1 MTPVLTL
8 CSWPGAPWLPP
19 GGRADVVLLDENEPV
34 PDPTA
39 LVRLL
44 IRDDARRVFC
54 VPRTGGRAGWDLPTR
69 TVGDE
74 EAGEALDGLVRTVL
88 GRPHETTPLG
98 FVRNTVPTGTAYAWP
113 APVAHFAVH
122 RVLGSA
128 RPRVD
133 GTWFDAAAARE
144 HLGERHWWPLV
155 AVERDAARAMTHEL
169 MVAWGLWLHD
179 IDRDRDRLTGSA
191 TEALVLGMDSPA
203 LRELAGL
210 HRDEQWPELET
221 STLRLLVALDD
232 EYERLGALEP
242 CAERGDRARAVRS
255 LDDAVRHAATAVAD
269 GEDVAGS
276 GVPGLRGRP
285 S

>member
-1 MTPVLTL
+1 MLTL

-19 GGRADVVLLDENEPV
+19 GGRADVVLLDEDVAMPE
-34 PDPTA
+34 PTA

-44 IRDDARRVFC
+44 IRDDAGRVFC
-54 VPRTGGRAGWDLPTR
+54 VPRTGGRPGWDLPTR

-74 EAGEALDGLVRTVL
+74 GPGEALDGLVRTVL

-98 FVRNTVPTGTAYAWP
+98 FVRNTVPAGTTYAWP

-155 AVERDAARAMTHEL
+155 AVERDAVRAMTHEL

-191 TEALVLGMDSPA
+191 TEALVLGMDSPS

-210 HRDEQWPELET
+210 HRDEQWPEFD
-221 STLRLLVALDD
+221 ALI
-232 EYERLGALEP
+232 G
-242 CAERGDRARAVRS
+242 
-255 LDDAVRHAATAVAD
+255 TAVSELGLPALTRELALRAELV
-269 GEDVAGS
+269 GQARRVVAGPVERR
-276 GVPGLRGRP
+276 VPSQTART
-285 S
+285 